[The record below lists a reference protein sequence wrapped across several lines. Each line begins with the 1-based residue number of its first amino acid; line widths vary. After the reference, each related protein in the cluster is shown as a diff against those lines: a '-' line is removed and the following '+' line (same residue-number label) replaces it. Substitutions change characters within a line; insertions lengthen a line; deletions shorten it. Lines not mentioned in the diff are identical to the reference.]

1 VIELGMCEIGVLGGI
16 VVIEVLIVVLFVVV
30 MGMDDFLLAL
40 FEIGKVFGGDGVGVA
55 VVEMLL
61 LLQVL
66 SFDCG
71 DVVLVGSGLL

>member
-1 VIELGMCEIGVLGGI
+1 MIELGMCEIGVLGGI

>member
-1 VIELGMCEIGVLGGI
+1 MCEIGGLGEI
-16 VVIEVLIVVLFVVV
+16 VVIELLIVVFFVVV

-40 FEIGKVFGGDGVGVA
+40 LEIGKVFGGDGVGVA
-55 VVEMLL
+55 VVEVLL

-71 DVVLVGSGLL
+71 DVVLVWSGLL